1 MNIADRIVAT
11 ETELVSLKDAL
22 VEATKALEAAPD
34 EESLLIQVEELS
46 TKVEKQTATVGA
58 LKKAEAALASR
69 AKPVA
74 ESAAPAVIPSMK
86 RDGKADGSLIF
97 KMAAANFLAFAT
109 KKPVGQ
115 VLEERYKGDD
125 SLVASLDYVSK
136 SVVNPAMTSTAGW
149 AAELIQTDV
158 QGFMDSLKTVSVAAE
173 LAARSQRLSFGG
185 FDSITVPMRNPL
197 GATLTEPAWVGE
209 AGAIPL
215 TQFSFGSAKMNRYK
229 LAAISTFTA
238 ELAQRST
245 PQIESLLR
253 DALSE
258 AYAQVLDAA
267 LLSNGAAVAGVRPA
281 GLLAGVAGVAGT
293 AGGGEAAVIADMKAA
308 ITAMTNARLGARPV
322 LIINTANRLSLS
334 LMMNPLGQR
343 AFADEIATG
352 RLLGVEVI
360 SSQHVPANT
369 AILVDAATFATAFDA
384 PMFDV
389 SDVATVVE
397 SNANG
402 TAPTMAATAPQAAI
416 GAVGTAGQVPVN
428 SGIAVAGS
436 TGAATGTPSYQAR
449 SLWQTY
455 SIGIRMIAPTSW
467 ALLRGSAA
475 VHETTAITW

>member
-1 MNIADRIVAT
+1 MSLSDRIIAS
-11 ETELVSLKDAL
+11 EAELVSLKDAL
-22 VEATKALEAAPD
+22 VESTKALEAAPD
-34 EESLLIQVEELS
+34 EESLLAQVEELS
-46 TKVEKQTATVGA
+46 SKVEKHSNSVAA
-58 LKKAEAALASR
+58 LKKAEAALAAR
-69 AKPVA
+69 ATPV
-74 ESAAPAVIPSMK
+74 SSPAVVPQMK
-86 RDGKADGSLIF
+86 RDGKGNGDLMF
-97 KMAAANFLAFAT
+97 KMATAQFIAFSQR
-109 KKPVGQ
+109 KEVGQ
-115 VLEERYKGDD
+115 VIAERYKDNAE
-125 SLVASLDYVSK
+125 LPAALDYVSK
-136 SVVNPAMTSTAGW
+136 SVVNPAMTTTTGW
-149 AAELIQTDV
+149 AAELVQSDI
-158 QGFMDSLKTVSVAAE
+158 QGFLDTLRTVSVAAE
-173 LAARSQRLSFGG
+173 LASRSQRLSFGG
-185 FDSITVPMRNPL
+185 YDSITVPMRNPL

-215 TQFSFGSAKMNRYK
+215 TQFQFGSAKINRYK
-229 LAAISTFTA
+229 LAAISTFTK
-238 ELAQRST
+238 ELAERST
-245 PQIESLLR
+245 PQIEGLLR

-267 LLSNGAAVAGVRPA
+267 MLSNGAAVAGVRPA
-281 GLLAGVAGVAGT
+281 GLLAGVTPVAGT

-369 AILVDAATFATAFDA
+369 AILVDAATFATAFDT

-402 TAPTMAATAPQAAI
+402 TAPTMAATAAQAAI
-416 GAVGTAGQVPVN
+416 GAVATAGQVPVN

-436 TGAATGTPSYQAR
+436 TGAASTGFQAR

-455 SIGIRMIAPTSW
+455 SVGIRMVAPTSW
-467 ALLRGSAA
+467 ALLRGPVA
-475 VHETTAITW
+475 VHQTTAITW

>member
-1 MNIADRIVAT
+1 MSIADRIASA
-11 ETELVSLKDAL
+11 EAELLKNKDSL
-22 VEATKALEAAPD
+22 VESTKALEAAPD
-34 EESLLIQVEELS
+34 EESLLAQVEELS
-46 TKVEKQTATVGA
+46 AIVEKNSNTVAA
-58 LKKAEAALASR
+58 LKKAEAALAAR
-69 AKPVA
+69 ATPV
-74 ESAAPAVIPSMK
+74 AAPAVIESRK
-86 RDGKADGSLIF
+86 DAKGDGSLLW
-97 KMAAANFLAFAT
+97 KMGAAQFIAFAQR
-109 KKPVGQ
+109 KDVNQ
-115 VLEERYKGDD
+115 VLDERYKGATD
-125 SLVASLDYVSK
+125 VAAAMDYVQK

-149 AAELIQTDV
+149 AQELIQSDV
-158 QGFMDSLKTVSVAAE
+158 QGFLDTLRTVSVAAE
-173 LAARSQRLSFGG
+173 LASRSMRLSFGG
-185 FDSITVPMRNPL
+185 YDSITVPMRNPL

-215 TQFSFGSAKMNRYK
+215 TQFSFGSARINRYK
-229 LAAISTFTA
+229 LAAITTMSREIA
-238 ELAQRST
+238 ERST
-245 PQIESLLR
+245 PQIEGLLR

-267 LLSNGAAVAGVRPA
+267 LLSSGAAVAGVRPA
-281 GLLAGVAGVAGT
+281 GLLAGVTAATGT
-293 AGGGEAAVIADMKAA
+293 AGSGEAAVIADMKAA

-360 SSQHVPANT
+360 SSQNVPANT
-369 AILVDAATFATAFDA
+369 AILVDASTFATAFDA

-389 SDVATVVE
+389 SDVSTVVE

-402 TAPTMAATAPQAAI
+402 TAPTMAATAAQAAV

-436 TGAATGTPSYQAR
+436 TGAATTGFQAR

-455 SIGIRMIAPTSW
+455 SIGIRLVAPTSW

-475 VHETTAITW
+475 VHSTTAITW